1 MNDKKTNFGEFI
13 TIYNELDEFMRKE
26 LNQDYWVSHSDLIR
40 QLAKKNKVVKIYMDE
55 LLSFARLRN
64 AIVHN
69 PDKRHAHPIAD
80 PHDYIVQKYKKV
92 LDNIMRP
99 AKALETIAVRDKKIY
114 TASLGDS
121 ALEVMKDMNKY
132 AYTYIPIIESGRLVG
147 VFSENTVFS
156 YIVHTGN
163 LSLEKGMKIR
173 EFAEFIPINKHESE
187 SFEFVSKGTLVI
199 DIEEMFAKELKQGK
213 RLAVVFITAN
223 GDPKEK
229 LLGLV
234 TAWDVAGYRED

>member
-80 PHDYIVQKYKKV
+80 PHDYIVKNTKRF
-92 LDNIMRP
+92 L
-99 AKALETIAVRDKKIY
+99 
-114 TASLGDS
+114 
-121 ALEVMKDMNKY
+121 
-132 AYTYIPIIESGRLVG
+132 IIL
-147 VFSENTVFS
+147 
-156 YIVHTGN
+156 
-163 LSLEKGMKIR
+163 
-173 EFAEFIPINKHESE
+173 
-187 SFEFVSKGTLVI
+187 
-199 DIEEMFAKELKQGK
+199 
-213 RLAVVFITAN
+213 
-223 GDPKEK
+223 
-229 LLGLV
+229 
-234 TAWDVAGYRED
+234 